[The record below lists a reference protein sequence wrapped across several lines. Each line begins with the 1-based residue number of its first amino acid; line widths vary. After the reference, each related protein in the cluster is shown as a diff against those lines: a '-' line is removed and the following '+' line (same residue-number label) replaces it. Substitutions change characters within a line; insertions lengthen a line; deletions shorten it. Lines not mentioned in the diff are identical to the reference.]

1 MRVKIE
7 IKCKHTDFLARCKFH
22 YISVYTKN
30 FLTFKRFRTRMT
42 SFLKKYIKLMA
53 YFQLVGK
60 QTKTF
65 PEYVRSEKLVLQPTR
80 EQQKRVMMNSVDE
93 KFIYILP
100 DG

>member
-1 MRVKIE
+1 
-7 IKCKHTDFLARCKFH
+7 
-22 YISVYTKN
+22 
-30 FLTFKRFRTRMT
+30 
-42 SFLKKYIKLMA
+42 MA